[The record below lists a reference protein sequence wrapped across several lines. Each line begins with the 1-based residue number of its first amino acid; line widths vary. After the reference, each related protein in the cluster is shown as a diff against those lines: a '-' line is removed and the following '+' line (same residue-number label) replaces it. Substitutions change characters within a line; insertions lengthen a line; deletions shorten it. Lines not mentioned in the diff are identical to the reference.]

1 MNSAETPANA
11 NPAKLKYSVAITV
24 YNEEDNIAPV
34 LAELYPVMERLG
46 ETFEVVYCDD
56 ASTDRTAERLRAA
69 QARHANLRV
78 ARHRDNRGKSVALWS
93 AVDAASGEWLV
104 MFDGDGQNDPA
115 DIPRLIERIR
125 EASARP
131 ALRMV
136 AGVRWRRRD
145 TWLKRWSSIVANKI
159 RSGVLRDRTPD
170 TGCGLKLCRRDAF
183 LRLPRFDHSHRF
195 LPALIQRDGG
205 EVDFIDVADRAR
217 LSGQSKYGLRNR
229 LLTGIVDLLGVYWLM
244 RRPATA
250 TIDYEE

>member
-11 NPAKLKYSVAITV
+11 DPAKLKYSVAITV

-69 QARHANLRV
+69 QARHANLRIV
-78 ARHRDNRGKSVALWS
+78 RHRDNRGKSVALWS
-93 AVDAASGEWLV
+93 AVDATSGEWLV

-115 DIPRLIERIR
+115 DIPRLIERMR
-125 EASARP
+125 AAATRP

-170 TGCGLKLCRRDAF
+170 TGCGLKLCLRDAF

-229 LLTGIVDLLGVYWLM
+229 FLTGIVDLLGVYWLM

-250 TIDYEE
+250 TIEYEE